1 MQRGAPADEEKPK
14 FASLLK
20 NINPADV
27 TLEFA
32 LRPLELPRK
41 LGEHPETGKPVIAHN
56 GRFGPYLQCDKETR
70 SLPADVSLL
79 DVTLEQA
86 LAILAQPKVRGRG
99 RAAPKEPVKTL
110 AESPITRKPVQ
121 VLDGRYGMYVTD
133 GETNASLPK
142 DVTPDTLTMELALQ
156 LLADRAAMAQAKR
169 GKKGEARGPTK
180 ASSTGKTRSTS
191 RKRAS
196 STR

>member
-1 MQRGAPADEEKPK
+1 
-14 FASLLK
+14 
-20 NINPADV
+20 PADV
-27 TLEFA
+27 TLELA
-32 LRPLELPRK
+32 LRLLELPRK

-156 LLADRAAMAQAKR
+156 LLADRAAMGPAKR
-169 GKKGEARGPTK
+169 GKKRVA
-180 ASSTGKTRSTS
+180 S